1 MSNRNFGYY
10 GNQRLQQQTYS
21 RNLYLNNVNGKKII
35 TNPQNSNGDASKFE
49 TYHEGSQTTYSRG
62 LIGAGE
68 AVSVGGIFGI
78 PPIVIV
84 PSAPCTPTIIDI
96 SSIAT
101 YNVLFSFWNLN
112 SNTTIPTCSVLNITF
127 GTILRI
133 PFPLTLTND
142 GTINNNGEITC
153 DGSGTVINNGTINN
167 IYIYVNFSKTNGI
180 TNNGTFNNVTGAIV
194 FNEDGNFNNN
204 GTFNNDGIITNGA
217 TYDTSIFNNDGI
229 IYNKGTINNFTD
241 PGAIIAIINNNNIIY
256 NTSIIINNVVFN
268 NNGTIYTG
276 LLSCGIG
283 TIGGSVPIGGIITP
297 GCP

>member
-68 AVSVGGIFGI
+68 AISVGGIFGI

-84 PSAPCTPTIIDI
+84 PSVPAPCTPIIIDI

-101 YNVLFSFWNLN
+101 YNGFFWNLN

-142 GTINNNGEITC
+142 GTINNNGQITC

-167 IYIYVNFSKTNGI
+167 IYRYVNNSTTNNNGI
-180 TNNGTFNNVTGAIV
+180 FNNDTGATV
-194 FNEDGNFNNN
+194 FNEEGKFNNN
-204 GTFNNDGIITNGA
+204 DTFNNDGIISNYAIFG
-217 TYDTSIFNNDGI
+217 TSTFNNDGI
-229 IYNKGTINNFTD
+229 IYNKGTLNNFID
-241 PGAIIAIINNNNIIY
+241 PTAIINNNNIIY
-256 NTSIIINNVVFN
+256 NTSIINNNNVFN

-276 LLSCGIG
+276 SPSCGIG
-283 TIGGSVPIGGIITP
+283 TIGGSVPVTGTITP

>member
-35 TNPQNSNGDASKFE
+35 TNPQNSNGDASQFE

-68 AVSVGGIFGI
+68 AISVGGIFGI

-84 PSAPCTPTIIDI
+84 PSVPAPCTPIIIDI

-101 YNVLFSFWNLN
+101 YNGFFWNLN

-142 GTINNNGEITC
+142 GTINNNGQITC

-167 IYIYVNFSKTNGI
+167 IYRYVNNSTTNNNGI
-180 TNNGTFNNVTGAIV
+180 FNNDTGATV
-194 FNEDGNFNNN
+194 FNEEGKFNNN
-204 GTFNNDGIITNGA
+204 DTFNNDGIISNYAIFG
-217 TYDTSIFNNDGI
+217 TSTFNNDGI
-229 IYNKGTINNFTD
+229 IYNKGTLNNFID
-241 PGAIIAIINNNNIIY
+241 PTAIINNNNIIY
-256 NTSIIINNVVFN
+256 NTSIINNNNVFN

-276 LLSCGIG
+276 SPSCGIG

>member
-35 TNPQNSNGDASKFE
+35 TNPQNSNGDASQFE

-78 PPIVIV
+78 PVIV
-84 PSAPCTPTIIDI
+84 PPVPCTPTIIDI

-101 YNVLFSFWNLN
+101 YNGFFWVLN

-127 GTILRI
+127 GTTLVI

-142 GTINNNGEITC
+142 GTINNNGQLTR
-153 DGSGTVINNGTINN
+153 DSGSTFTNNGTFNN
-167 IYIYVNFSKTNGI
+167 IYIYFADQAGT
-180 TNNGTFNNVTGAIV
+180 TNNNSIFNNVTGAIV
-194 FNEDGNFNNN
+194 FNNDGNFNNN
-204 GTFNNDGIITNGA
+204 GTFNNDGQISNSANFG
-217 TYDTSIFNNDGI
+217 TSTFNNDGI
-229 IYNKGTINNFTD
+229 IYNKGTINNFKD
-241 PGAIIAIINNNNIIY
+241 PTAPTAIINNNNIIY
-256 NTSIIINNVVFN
+256 NTSIINNDSVFN

-276 LLSCGIG
+276 SAVCGIG
-283 TIGGSVPIGGIITP
+283 IISGSVPITGTGTITP

>member
-35 TNPQNSNGDASKFE
+35 TNPQNSNGDASQFE

-68 AVSVGGIFGI
+68 AISVGGIFGI

-84 PSAPCTPTIIDI
+84 PSVPAPCTPIIIDI

-101 YNVLFSFWNLN
+101 YNGFFWNLN

-142 GTINNNGEITC
+142 GTINNNGQITC

-167 IYIYVNFSKTNGI
+167 IYRYVNNSTTNNNGI
-180 TNNGTFNNVTGAIV
+180 FNNDTGATV
-194 FNEDGNFNNN
+194 FNEEGKFNNN
-204 GTFNNDGIITNGA
+204 DTFNNDGIISNYAIFG
-217 TYDTSIFNNDGI
+217 TSTFNNDGI
-229 IYNKGTINNFTD
+229 IYNKGTLNNFID
-241 PGAIIAIINNNNIIY
+241 PTAIINNNNIIY
-256 NTSIIINNVVFN
+256 NTSIINNNMVFN

-276 LLSCGIG
+276 SPICGIG
-283 TIGGSVPIGGIITP
+283 IISGSVPITGTITP